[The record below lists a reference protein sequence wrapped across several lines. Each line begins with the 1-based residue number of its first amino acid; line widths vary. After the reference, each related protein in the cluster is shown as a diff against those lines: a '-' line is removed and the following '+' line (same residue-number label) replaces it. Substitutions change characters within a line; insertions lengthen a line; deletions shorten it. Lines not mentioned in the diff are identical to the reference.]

1 MRRRLLVQAIGL
13 AAALAAL
20 PLPAAA
26 QTADEVFDAQV
37 LHEMRLLI
45 NSKDLQLLRANFTAN
60 TYYPA
65 DLTWGAQR
73 VRNIGVRSRGAGSR
87 NGVKLGLRIDFDRY
101 TTDQRFAGLSSLV
114 LDNLVQDASM
124 VRERVAMAFL
134 NRVGVPAPRES
145 FTRLFINNEYQGVY
159 AIVEEIEPAFVA
171 RTLGEDTGYLFEYH
185 WISAFR
191 GEDLGTIAAYKPL
204 FEPRNHESDAD
215 GVLYGAI
222 GDLFREAATSD
233 ATTRERIERFLDVP
247 AFVTLVAVENFL
259 AENDGVLGYAGMNNL
274 YVYRPA
280 GSTRHRL
287 LPWDKDNT
295 FLQIDF
301 PILNRLD
308 DNVLSAAA
316 RVRGSAGALL
326 RHARSMRALR
336 RGGGLAAQ
344 RDHAVDR
351 ARRRRGAPGHA
362 QVHEQRGVRRR
373 RRVHEGVRGRAPGVR
388 PRLARGIAL
397 TAGVL
402 TAKDTRAHR
411 SQPPSA
417 GMDNRPRTPGRRPH
431 PPPAPPARRSPAGG
445 R

>member
-1 MRRRLLVQAIGL
+1 MRRRLLAQAILL
-13 AAALAAL
+13 AASLAAL

-37 LHEMRLLI
+37 LHEVRLLI
-45 NSKDLQLLRANFTAN
+45 NSKDLQFLRANFTAN

-87 NGVKLGLRIDFDRY
+87 NGVKLGLRIDFDHY

-124 VRERVAMAFL
+124 VRERVAMAFF

-185 WISAFR
+185 WIGAFR
-191 GEDLGTIAAYKPL
+191 GEDLGAIAAYKPL

-308 DNVLSAAA
+308 DNALSRQLFAFEDLRALYLDTLDRCARAAAEEDWLLNEITRSAGLIADAARQDTRKFTSNEEFDAGVEYMKAYAAA
-316 RVRGSAGALL
+316 RPAFVLGSLA
-326 RHARSMRALR
+326 ALR
-336 RGGGLAAQ
+336 
-344 RDHAVDR
+344 
-351 ARRRRGAPGHA
+351 
-362 QVHEQRGVRRR
+362 
-373 RRVHEGVRGRAPGVR
+373 
-388 PRLARGIAL
+388 
-397 TAGVL
+397 
-402 TAKDTRAHR
+402 
-411 SQPPSA
+411 
-417 GMDNRPRTPGRRPH
+417 
-431 PPPAPPARRSPAGG
+431 
-445 R
+445 